1 MTKTN
6 KPCYWLIFLPYVAIV
21 VIDEIPE
28 GLPLI
33 LDKDDRMFLILPV
46 ARGVD
51 VLVSEDA
58 DILQLKD
65 SFLHRQL

>member
-1 MTKTN
+1 
-6 KPCYWLIFLPYVAIV
+6 LPYVAIV

-28 GLPLI
+28 ALPLI

-46 ARGVD
+46 TGGVD
-51 VLVSEDA
+51 VLVSGDA